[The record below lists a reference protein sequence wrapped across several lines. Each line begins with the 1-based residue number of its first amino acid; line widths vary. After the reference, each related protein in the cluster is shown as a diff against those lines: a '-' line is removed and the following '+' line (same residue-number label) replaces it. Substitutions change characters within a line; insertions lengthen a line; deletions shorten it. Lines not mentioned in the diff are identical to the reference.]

1 MWVISYNYSYASA
14 PRLHALP
21 VTPMANL
28 FTHSNPPAP
37 GPRWPLLRNL
47 RRPNAA
53 SKTSYSTTVPQA
65 RRPHMLDS
73 LRGTFWDAYRH
84 LFPPHAVAAQTDSG
98 CIVVSWS
105 MADDPHA
112 RNPHAAPV
120 MIRLEQDL
128 IETAMAAGQEACRR
142 MAAQLEPQLRA
153 GMVGYDPYAAFKVR
167 IVVLG

>member
-1 MWVISYNYSYASA
+1 MSVISYNYLDASP
-14 PRLHALP
+14 PRLHALSAP
-21 VTPMANL
+21 PMANL
-28 FTHSNPPAP
+28 FTLPDPPASAS
-37 GPRWPLLRNL
+37 RWPLLRNL
-47 RRPNAA
+47 RRTDGA
-53 SKTSYSTTVPQA
+53 SRTSYSTTVPQA

-73 LRGTFWDAYRH
+73 LRGTFWEAYRH
-84 LFPPHAVAAQTDSG
+84 LFPPHAIAAQTDSG

-128 IETAMAAGQEACRR
+128 IETAMAAGPEACRR

>member
-1 MWVISYNYSYASA
+1 
-14 PRLHALP
+14 
-21 VTPMANL
+21 MANL
-28 FTHSNPPAP
+28 LTPSDVPAP
-37 GPRWPLLRNL
+37 GSRWPLLRSL
-47 RRPNAA
+47 RRSQPA
-53 SKTSYSTTVPQA
+53 SKISYSTTVPQA
-65 RRPHMLDS
+65 RRPHMLDG
-73 LRGTFWDAYRH
+73 LRGTFWEAYRH
-84 LFPPHAVAAQTDSG
+84 LFPPHAVAAQTESG

-128 IETAMAAGQEACRR
+128 IETAMAAGEEACRR
-142 MAAQLEPQLRA
+142 IAAQLEPQLRA